1 MAPPKYSIWSMVAPS
16 VRAAMR
22 RQGSQFSST
31 DFIKVLAGREIKI
44 SMDGKGAAEL
54 CPKVDGAVK
63 SRFILG
69 AGPSIFGHD
78 YIARQKDR

>member
-1 MAPPKYSIWSMVAPS
+1 
-16 VRAAMR
+16 MR

-54 CPKVDGAVK
+54 CPKVGDGLI
-63 SRFILG
+63 RGL
-69 AGPSIFGHD
+69 
-78 YIARQKDR
+78 

>member
-1 MAPPKYSIWSMVAPS
+1 MAAVIGHMIAVEI
-16 VRAAMR
+16 
-22 RQGSQFSST
+22 GLL
-31 DFIKVLAGREIKI
+31 LAICGIGFL
-44 SMDGKGAAEL
+44 DTEL
-54 CPKVDGAVK
+54 SLKVDGAVK